1 MMPSTIDAF
10 GLLLQVGLGRPQGQ
24 RRLDRPLAF
33 QPQVDTLRLVRL
45 EAEFEQVVVL
55 PDRPTGER
63 QCVAGALGEAVAA
76 LAIGQVEVELVQRR
90 IGQLQ
95 QPGAR
100 IAGGDRPVVQVQAQP
115 EHRARIAGIEHVLV
129 MAAEA
134 AVDGPRGDVVDIGA
148 TAHVLEHVDGLPQR
162 QALDLLVEAHRTRQA
177 RQRKKKENQ
186 PVPHDAPQCSSNG
199 PGAPPPSSWSALGE
213 RCMNIRRTL
222 AHATPHQAR
231 DVSRRARAR
240 RPKGRPRSRHGALL
254 VVSSR
259 AMKTP
264 TSRPVVLCLS
274 GHDPSG
280 GAGLQ
285 ADIEALLAQGCH
297 AAPAVTA
304 LTVQDTVNVSDFRV
318 LDREWVLAQAN
329 AVLAD
334 LPVAAVKLGM
344 LGSLEMVD
352 TVAEILA
359 AHPHLPVVCDPVL
372 RAGGGGALG
381 KGDVGFAMRERLLP
395 RATIATPNLPEARLL
410 ADLSEG
416 SADQCAERLLE
427 HCEHLLITGGHGD
440 ESEVH
445 NRLYSRDGSRRTFTC
460 QRLPGSYHGSGCT
473 LASALAGR
481 IALGEALHGA
491 VQSAL
496 DYTWRTL
503 RDAESPGHGQYVPR
517 RLPTDFCH

>member
-1 MMPSTIDAF
+1 
-10 GLLLQVGLGRPQGQ
+10 
-24 RRLDRPLAF
+24 
-33 QPQVDTLRLVRL
+33 
-45 EAEFEQVVVL
+45 
-55 PDRPTGER
+55 
-63 QCVAGALGEAVAA
+63 
-76 LAIGQVEVELVQRR
+76 
-90 IGQLQ
+90 
-95 QPGAR
+95 
-100 IAGGDRPVVQVQAQP
+100 
-115 EHRARIAGIEHVLV
+115 
-129 MAAEA
+129 
-134 AVDGPRGDVVDIGA
+134 
-148 TAHVLEHVDGLPQR
+148 
-162 QALDLLVEAHRTRQA
+162 
-177 RQRKKKENQ
+177 
-186 PVPHDAPQCSSNG
+186 
-199 PGAPPPSSWSALGE
+199 
-213 RCMNIRRTL
+213 
-222 AHATPHQAR
+222 
-231 DVSRRARAR
+231 
-240 RPKGRPRSRHGALL
+240 
-254 VVSSR
+254 
-259 AMKTP
+259 MKTP

-410 ADLSEG
+410 ADLPEG

-473 LASALAGR
+473 WPAPWPVASPSAKRCTAPCRAPSTTPGGPCATPRVRATANTRRAACPPTSVTESQPMKLRGLYAITDSQLLDDGRLLPYVEAALRGGARLLQYRDKSSDQARRLREAESLRELCERHGAQLIVNDDAELAARLGVGLHLGQTDGSLSAARALLGRQAIIGATCHAQLELAEQAVAEGASYVAFGRFFNSSTKPGAPAASVELLDQARPRLHLPITAIGGISLDTAPGLIARGVDLVAVIHALFAAASAAEVER
-481 IALGEALHGA
+481 RARAF
-491 VQSAL
+491 SAL
-496 DYTWRTL
+496 FEP
-503 RDAESPGHGQYVPR
+503 A
-517 RLPTDFCH
+517 